1 MNIPIFGDRVD
12 ENNEEFQ
19 VKLSRARNG
28 NLSDK
33 TAVGRIIDNDE
44 TIPQI
49 SIRDAKVTEG
59 NRGKKQMKFEV
70 ELNNP
75 STRTVRVNYATVD
88 GSAKSG
94 KDFQNKRGVVTFQPG
109 QRKKTVNI
117 PILGDR
123 VDENNEQFQVK
134 LSRARNGKLSDKTA
148 VGRIIDNDE
157 GVPKDQITPQISI
170 RDAKITEGNQG
181 EKNMKFEVKL
191 DNSSSEVVKVNYE
204 TVDGSA
210 KSGKDYLKKKGVLKF
225 QPGETKKT
233 VNVPILGD
241 TVDEKDEK
249 FQVKL
254 SGAKNG
260 KLSDA
265 KAVGIIRDDEKPV
278 PDEFKN
284 AVDIGILELEQIT
297 KVDDIGFSEGQQ
309 RNTVDHYRFEVKKE
323 GSVNII
329 VDGFFQD
336 LGIKLYDDDGSL
348 LNQSNEEGNIIKE
361 KIQTILD
368 PGFYYLEV
376 FPVGAGATDYRLIVN
391 IVEF

>member
-1 MNIPIFGDRVD
+1 
-12 ENNEEFQ
+12 
-19 VKLSRARNG
+19 
-28 NLSDK
+28 
-33 TAVGRIIDNDE
+33 
-44 TIPQI
+44 
-49 SIRDAKVTEG
+49 
-59 NRGKKQMKFEV
+59 KFEV
-70 ELNNP
+70 ELNSL
-75 STRTVRVNYATVD
+75 STKTVRVNYATVD

-233 VNVPILGD
+233 VNVSILGD

-265 KAVGIIRDDEKPV
+265 KAVGIIQNNSAPEDIKNPV
-278 PDEFKN
+278 DL
-284 AVDIGILELEQIT
+284 GILSSEQT
-297 KVDDIGFSEGQQ
+297 SRVDDIGFATGPVD
-309 RNTVDHYRFEVKKE
+309 RNTEDYFSFEVEKE
-323 GSVNII
+323 GLVSVF
-329 VDGFFQD
+329 VDSFVQD
-336 LGIKLYDDDGSL
+336 LGIKLYDKDGSL
-348 LNQSNEEGNIIKE
+348 LNQSNKEGFATE
-361 KIQTILD
+361 KIQVILD
-368 PGFYYLEV
+368 PGVYYLKV
-376 FPVGAGATDYRLIVN
+376 FPVGSGRTDYNLSIN
-391 IVEF
+391 IIN

>member
-1 MNIPIFGDRVD
+1 
-12 ENNEEFQ
+12 
-19 VKLSRARNG
+19 
-28 NLSDK
+28 
-33 TAVGRIIDNDE
+33 
-44 TIPQI
+44 
-49 SIRDAKVTEG
+49 
-59 NRGKKQMKFEV
+59 
-70 ELNNP
+70 
-75 STRTVRVNYATVD
+75 
-88 GSAKSG
+88 
-94 KDFQNKRGVVTFQPG
+94 
-109 QRKKTVNI
+109 
-117 PILGDR
+117 
-123 VDENNEQFQVK
+123 
-134 LSRARNGKLSDKTA
+134 
-148 VGRIIDNDE
+148 
-157 GVPKDQITPQISI
+157 
-170 RDAKITEGNQG
+170 
-181 EKNMKFEVKL
+181 MKFEVKL

-329 VDGFFQD
+329 VDDFFQD